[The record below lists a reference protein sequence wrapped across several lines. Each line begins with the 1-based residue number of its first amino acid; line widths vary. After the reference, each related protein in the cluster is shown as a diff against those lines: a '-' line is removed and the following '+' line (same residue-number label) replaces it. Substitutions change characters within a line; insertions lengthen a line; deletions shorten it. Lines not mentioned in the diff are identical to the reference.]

1 MTIRLDPELERLIRV
16 RVANSAADS
25 VESFVAR
32 AVRAAL
38 ESSGG
43 ADLQSCETAPDRP
56 VWEEILENMKG
67 LSPQELAALPQDG
80 ASESDH
86 YVYGLPKRSR

>member
-1 MTIRLDPELERLIRV
+1 MTIRLDPELERLIRD
-16 RVANSAADS
+16 RVANSGADS

-38 ESSGG
+38 ESNGV
-43 ADLQSCETAPDRP
+43 ADSQPCETARNRP
-56 VWEEILENMKG
+56 VWEEIVENMKG
-67 LSPQELAALPQDG
+67 LSPDELAGLPQDG
-80 ASESDH
+80 AAESDH

>member
-1 MTIRLDPELERLIRV
+1 MTIRLDPALERLIRN
-16 RVANSAADS
+16 RVANSDAVS

-38 ESSGG
+38 ESNGCAESQPDES
-43 ADLQSCETAPDRP
+43 ARDRP
-56 VWEEILENMKG
+56 VWEEILENMSG
-67 LSPQELAALPQDG
+67 LSPEELAVLPQDG
-80 ASESDH
+80 AAESDH